1 MDIKISWIQ
10 CSSFFD
16 GNRQSYDPRYERFN
30 SSPLATRL
38 DSHGFFLRFLAFSLP
53 LSLSYV
59 PSIVEE
65 YVTRGRVAEIRISE
79 PRTTKVTESR
89 RKSFITDSI
98 DRNSKKRSHS
108 FDDLSF
114 SRITDLYSEL
124 LDIIYGYMKGKFPRI
139 F

>member
-1 MDIKISWIQ
+1 MDTMFQFLWWKPTV
-10 CSSFFD
+10 
-16 GNRQSYDPRYERFN
+16 RSYDPRYERFN

-79 PRTTKVTESR
+79 PRTTKVTVA
-89 RKSFITDSI
+89 T
-98 DRNSKKRSHS
+98 KKFHHWFHRSHS

-139 F
+139 FWIYIYVY

>member
-1 MDIKISWIQ
+1 M
-10 CSSFFD
+10 
-16 GNRQSYDPRYERFN
+16 
-30 SSPLATRL
+30 
-38 DSHGFFLRFLAFSLP
+38 
-53 LSLSYV
+53 
-59 PSIVEE
+59 
-65 YVTRGRVAEIRISE
+65 AEIRISE

-98 DRNSKKRSHS
+98 DRNFKKRSHS